1 MHKVA
6 GYISGEK
13 RHVQRRLFIV
23 PYDGVVGSDQH
34 GSLHVAGVCNCL
46 VLVQAAVC
54 SFCTASTVLV
64 YTSWLQ
70 YPLALVCLPKFED
83 SNDTPSD

>member
-64 YTSWLQ
+64 QVGYSTRFSL
-70 YPLALVCLPKFED
+70 LPKFED
-83 SNDTPSD
+83 SNDTP